1 MPKFLLLLSCWLI
14 ASGSISQ
21 SPLATFPDVPIIT
34 ETSVGKARIGMSVT
48 ELRKLYSGY
57 TFTPAYFG
65 SYGYDEFPDKP
76 DAVIVSKGKSKLFLY
91 YTSYDTF
98 PNRLV
103 YRKDVAVLIAL
114 HPAYVMKNGI
124 HVGSTSGALR
134 KAFPTIRTSPEV
146 MSSDNIQTATN
157 KVIPIEYGFL
167 DQPDIGPKRPGHF
180 GENVPIT
187 VKTGK
192 ISWIVIHA
200 K

>member
-1 MPKFLLLLSCWLI
+1 MRKFLSLFSCWLLL
-14 ASGSISQ
+14 SGSISQ
-21 SPLATFPDVPIIT
+21 APPAAFSDVPTIT
-34 ETSVGKARIGMSVT
+34 ETSVGRARIGMSVI

-65 SYGYDEFPDKP
+65 AYGYDEWPDKP

-114 HPAYVMKNGI
+114 HPAYIMKNGI
-124 HVGSTSGALR
+124 HVGSTSGELR
-134 KAFPTIRTSPEV
+134 KALPTVRTAPDV
-146 MSSDNIQTATN
+146 MSSDNIQIATN
-157 KVIPIEYGFL
+157 KSAAIEFGFL
-167 DQPDIGPKRPGHF
+167 NQPDIGPQRPNHY
-180 GENVPIT
+180 GEDVPVTI
-187 VKTGK
+187 KTGK

>member
-1 MPKFLLLLSCWLI
+1 MRKFLSLFSCWLLL
-14 ASGSISQ
+14 SGSISQ
-21 SPLATFPDVPIIT
+21 APPAAFPDVPTIT
-34 ETSVGKARIGMSVT
+34 ETSVGKARIGMPVT

-76 DAVIVSKGKSKLFLY
+76 DAIIVSKGKSKLFLY

-98 PNRLV
+98 PNRMV

-124 HVGSTSGALR
+124 HVGSTSEALL
-134 KAFPTIRTSPEV
+134 KAVPTIRTAPDA
-146 MSSDNIQTATN
+146 MSSDNIQIAT
-157 KVIPIEYGFL
+157 KKGAAIEYGFL
-167 DQPDIGPKRPGHF
+167 NQPDLGPQRPNHY
-180 GENVPIT
+180 GEDVPIT
-187 VKTGK
+187 IKTGK

>member
-1 MPKFLLLLSCWLI
+1 MRKFISLFSCWLML
-14 ASGSISQ
+14 SGSISRA
-21 SPLATFPDVPIIT
+21 PPAAFPDVPTIT
-34 ETSVGKARIGMSVT
+34 ETSVGKAKIGMPVA
-48 ELRKLYSGY
+48 ELRKLYVGC

-98 PNRLV
+98 PNRMV

-114 HPAYVMKNGI
+114 HPAYIMKNGI
-124 HVGSTSGALR
+124 HVGSTSEALQ
-134 KAFPTIRTSPEV
+134 KAVPTIRTAPDV
-146 MSSDNIQTATN
+146 RSSDNIQIAT
-157 KVIPIEYGFL
+157 KKGAAIEYGFFN
-167 DQPDIGPKRPGHF
+167 QPDLGPQRPNHY
-180 GENVPIT
+180 GENVLIT
-187 VKTGK
+187 SKAGR